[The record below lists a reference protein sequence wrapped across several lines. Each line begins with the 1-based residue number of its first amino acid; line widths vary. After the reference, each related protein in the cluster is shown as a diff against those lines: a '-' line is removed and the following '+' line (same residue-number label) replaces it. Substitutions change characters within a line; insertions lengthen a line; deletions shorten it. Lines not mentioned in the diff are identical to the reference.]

1 MSFSCLRASNS
12 ELLFQAPEAELTVSS
27 SKVRELSRLML
38 LWSLLSLL
46 LLADLSPLFLAG
58 EEATAAL
65 LKCCTSLYRS
75 PGNPLLGSVLDNSS
89 FIGANDILGRVPL
102 LASETV

>member
-1 MSFSCLRASNS
+1 
-12 ELLFQAPEAELTVSS
+12 
-27 SKVRELSRLML
+27 ML
-38 LWSLLSLL
+38 LWSLLKGTLIIPSFSPRLEADLSLL

-75 PGNPLLGSVLDNSS
+75 PGNPLLGSVLQNQNIINLQS
-89 FIGANDILGRVPL
+89 V
-102 LASETV
+102 